1 MVYIV
6 YNLLLILFS
15 PAVLVYYLWRIFIS
29 RKSRDSWRGN
39 LGALPRFAD
48 RPKGKKL
55 IWLHVSSVGELVAS
69 LPIQDALRR
78 IMPDAII
85 MLTTVTKTG
94 NDLARKSA
102 KEADAISYLPLD
114 YPLLINRALNRVRP
128 DVLVL
133 MEAEVWPNLL
143 AATRRRGIPI
153 ILTNGR
159 ISDFA
164 MTRRPIWRWLA
175 SWAYANVAHCCMQ
188 TEDDAERVRSLGA
201 RPEAVHILGSTKFD
215 RGGAMLPRDAVTT
228 LKTDLGISDDDQIFI
243 AGSTNPGEEE
253 PVLTAYREMRNGSG
267 RLRLIIAP
275 RQIERAEEIRAMAAS
290 HGLKCARRSRKESLA
305 SGSDVLILDTLGE
318 LAEVYAVGDIAF
330 VGGTFIPKGG
340 HSLVQP
346 ILQGK
351 PVLFGPYTF
360 KTQDIAQMA
369 IWEGV
374 GFQVDDAH
382 DLAVQGKALLSDA
395 DRRVRI
401 DATCR
406 RLVSENQGASA
417 RCAKLIAE
425 LLGTHADGVV
435 E

>member
-1 MVYIV
+1 LVYIV
-6 YNLLLILFS
+6 YNLLLLVFS
-15 PAVLVYYLWRIFIS
+15 PAVLVYYLWRVFIS

-39 LGALPRFAD
+39 LGGLPCFAD
-48 RPKGKKL
+48 RPEGKKL
-55 IWLHVSSVGELVAS
+55 IWLHAVSVGELVAS
-69 LPIQDALRR
+69 LPIQDKLRR
-78 IMPDAII
+78 MMPDAII

-114 YPLLINRALNRVRP
+114 YPLLINRALDRVRP

-143 AATRRRGIPI
+143 AATRRRNIPI
-153 ILTNGR
+153 VLANGR

-164 MTRRPIWRWLA
+164 MTRRLIWRWLA
-175 SWAYANVAHCCMQ
+175 SWAYANVDHCCMQ

-201 RPEAVHILGSTKFD
+201 RPETVHVLGSTKFD
-215 RGGAMLPRDAVTT
+215 QGGAQLPSDAVAA
-228 LKTDLGISDDDQIFI
+228 LKTDLGIPEGDQVFI
-243 AGSTNPGEEE
+243 AGSTNPGEDE
-253 PVLTAYREMRNGSG
+253 PVLTAYAEMRNGSG
-267 RLRLIIAP
+267 RLRLVIAP
-275 RQIERAEEIRAMAAS
+275 RQIDRAEEIRTMAAS
-290 HGLKCARRSRKESLA
+290 HGLKCARRSRQESFA

-351 PVLFGPYTF
+351 PVLFGPHTF
-360 KTQDIAQMA
+360 KTRDIAQMA
-369 IWEGV
+369 MWEGV
-374 GFQVDDAH
+374 GFEVDDAH
-382 DLAVQGKALLSDA
+382 DLAVQGKALLSNA
-395 DRRVRI
+395 DRRAEI

-406 RLVSENQGASA
+406 RLVSENHGASA
-417 RCAKLIAE
+417 RGAQLITE
-425 LLGTHADGVV
+425 LLGAETGDHRP
-435 E
+435 